1 MAYDIK
7 EMDIFIDRGANGS
20 PAMGFPK
27 KTTTVLSRAI
37 LNAFYFLGLHFSCV

>member
-20 PAMGFPK
+20 LAKGLPK
-27 KTTTVLSRAI
+27 KTP
-37 LNAFYFLGLHFSCV
+37 FCCPEQY